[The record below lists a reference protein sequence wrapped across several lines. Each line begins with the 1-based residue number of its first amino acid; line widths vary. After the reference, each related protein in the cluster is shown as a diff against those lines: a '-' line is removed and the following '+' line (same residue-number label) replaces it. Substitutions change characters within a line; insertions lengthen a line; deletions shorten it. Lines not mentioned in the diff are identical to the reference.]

1 MVLIPSV
8 LDETAKEVLAAG
20 DYVAR
25 EMAIRRFKA
34 ICRDCGLD
42 PTLEAEDRLVYLR
55 NHLPV

>member
-1 MVLIPSV
+1 MVLIQSV
-8 LDETAKEVLAAG
+8 LDETAKEILAAG

-25 EMAIRRFKA
+25 EMAIRRFRA

-55 NHLPV
+55 HHFPL